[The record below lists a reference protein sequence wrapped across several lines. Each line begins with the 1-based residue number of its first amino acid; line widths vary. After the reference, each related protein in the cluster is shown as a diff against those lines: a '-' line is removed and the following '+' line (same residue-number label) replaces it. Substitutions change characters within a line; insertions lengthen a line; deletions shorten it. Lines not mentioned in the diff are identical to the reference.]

1 MTIPKA
7 LYIEKFEKFME
18 SIIVLYLADDEFK
31 AICDDYCTSKMNIE
45 KYRKKSE
52 EDTQC
57 KSDYESLSMEL
68 EEDILRFL
76 KDLNTERDS

>member
-1 MTIPKA
+1 MSVPKA
-7 LYIEKFEKFME
+7 LYIEKFEKFMA

-31 AICDDYCTSKMNIE
+31 AICDDYCISKMNIE
-45 KYRKKSE
+45 KYMKKSE

-57 KSDYESLSMEL
+57 KSDYESLSLEL

-76 KDLNTERDS
+76 EDLNNEGDP